1 MNKSNDK
8 FENDG
13 IHNSSCLR
21 ADGCFK
27 RHDIPRKDEFLT
39 KDEDSRAELRSFT
52 RAESQE
58 RRLIAKVAILQ
69 KMGCQVRA
77 NEILQSYVARN
88 SFRLKE
94 TGNLKY

>member
-8 FENDG
+8 FENDET
-13 IHNSSCLR
+13 HNSSCLT

-39 KDEDSRAELRSFT
+39 KDEDSRAELRTFS

-58 RRLIAKVAILQ
+58 RRLITKVAILQ
-69 KMGCQVRA
+69 RMGCQLRA
-77 NEILQSYVARN
+77 NETLNAYVSRN
-88 SFRLKE
+88 LFRLKE
-94 TGNLKY
+94 IEN

>member
-39 KDEDSRAELRSFT
+39 KDENSRAELRTFS

-69 KMGCQVRA
+69 RMGCQLRA
-77 NEILQSYVARN
+77 NETLHGYVARH

-94 TGNLKY
+94 TGDSKY

>member
-1 MNKSNDK
+1 MNKFNDK

-27 RHDIPRKDEFLT
+27 RHDIARKDEFLT
-39 KDEDSRAELRSFT
+39 KDENSRAELRTFS

-58 RRLIAKVAILQ
+58 GRLISKVAILQ
-69 KMGCQVRA
+69 KMGCQLRA
-77 NEILQSYVARN
+77 NETLNAYVRRN
-88 SFRLKE
+88 LFRLKE
-94 TGNLKY
+94 

>member
-27 RHDIPRKDEFLT
+27 RYDIPRKDEFLT
-39 KDEDSRAELRSFT
+39 KDENSRAELRTFS

-58 RRLIAKVAILQ
+58 GRLISKVAILQ
-69 KMGCQVRA
+69 KMGCQLRA
-77 NEILQSYVARN
+77 NETLNAYVRRN
-88 SFRLKE
+88 LFRLKE
-94 TGNLKY
+94 

>member
-8 FENDG
+8 FENDET
-13 IHNSSCLR
+13 HNSSCLT

-27 RHDIPRKDEFLT
+27 RHDLPRKDEFLT
-39 KDEDSRAELRSFT
+39 KDENSRAELRTFS

-58 RRLIAKVAILQ
+58 RRLISKVVILQ
-69 KMGCQVRA
+69 KMGLQLCA
-77 NEILQSYVARN
+77 NESLEDYVSRN

-94 TGNLKY
+94 LT